1 MNKVLQACLIVM
13 CSVGLLKGE
22 ERAAALQIKAPTGW
36 KGETISLP
44 PSFAP
49 DMKFKGI
56 EVIRFAPGMFDAK
69 ADSFFSY
76 VLVFQVEPKQTL
88 TQKVLQQELL
98 VYYRGLATA
107 VLKNQK
113 VDFDPKSFALKLKEA
128 KATAAARPT
137 GAKTYNGDLKW
148 LEPFVTRKP
157 QTLHLEIEAWKDA
170 KSKHNYIFICASPK
184 KTTGAIWKDM
194 HGIRKSF
201 YQSRIDEP

>member
-1 MNKVLQACLIVM
+1 MNKSLQACLAVILG
-13 CSVGLLKGE
+13 VGLLKAE
-22 ERAAALQIKAPTGW
+22 DRADGLQLKAPTGW

-49 DMKFKGI
+49 DMKLKGT

-76 VLVFQVEPKQTL
+76 VFVFQVESEQKL
-88 TQKVLQQELL
+88 TQKMLRQEML
-98 VYYRGLATA
+98 VYYRGLAVA

-113 VDFDPKSFALKLKEA
+113 VNFDPKSFTLKLEEA

-137 GAKTYNGDLKW
+137 DAKSYKGELKW

-157 QTLHLEIEAWKDA
+157 QTLHLELTVWQDA
-170 KSKHNYIFICASPK
+170 KSKHNYVFVCASPK
-184 KTTGAIWKDM
+184 KTTEAIWKEM
-194 HGIRKSF
+194 RGIRKSF
-201 YQSRIDEP
+201 YQSR

>member
-1 MNKVLQACLIVM
+1 MNKYLQAGLIVM
-13 CSVGLLKGE
+13 FGVGLLQGE
-22 ERAAALQIKAPTGW
+22 DRADGLQLKAPTGW

-49 DMKFKGI
+49 DMKFKGT

-76 VLVFQVEPKQTL
+76 VFVFQVEPEQEL
-88 TQKVLQQELL
+88 TPKVLRQEML
-98 VYYRGLATA
+98 VYYRGLAAA

-128 KATAAARPT
+128 KAIAAARPADT
-137 GAKTYNGDLKW
+137 KTYTGDLKW

-170 KSKHNYIFICASPK
+170 KSKHSYVFVCASPK
-184 KTTGAIWKDM
+184 KTTEAIWKEM
-194 HGIRKSF
+194 RGIRKSF
-201 YQSRIDEP
+201 YQSR